1 MARKQRVP
9 KTLTRDEAKAV
20 LEQPNTK
27 TATGTRDRA
36 LLLVLYRAGL
46 RVGEVVG
53 LKKTALQAGGRK
65 LVLRGKGDKEREVS
79 LDGETRAALDLWLTH
94 RGRFVTNG
102 GPLFC
107 GIKTGGQA
115 LTTRAVQKALRRY
128 ALRALGEERGG
139 QVTPHRFRHTHATEL
154 LNEGFTIRE
163 VQERLGHARLETTQ
177 LYTQVDNEALA
188 GKIDARPGI
197 DEAPAPDADAED
209 LAARIA
215 ALTPEQRQALKAL
228 LG

>member
-1 MARKQRVP
+1 MARKRRVP

-20 LEQPNTK
+20 VEQPNTK

-36 LLLVLYRAGL
+36 MLLTMYRAGL

-65 LVLRGKGDKEREVS
+65 LVIRGKGDKEREVA
-79 LDGETRAALDLWLTH
+79 LDGETRAALDLWLQH
-94 RGRFVTNG
+94 RARLVANG
-102 GPLFC
+102 APLFC
-107 GIKTGGQA
+107 GIKTAGQA

-128 ALRALGEERGG
+128 AVLALGEERGL
-139 QVTPHRFRHTHATEL
+139 QVTPHRFRHSHATEL

-188 GKIDARPGI
+188 AKINGRSATDGTP
-197 DEAPAPDADAED
+197 EPDTNADD
-209 LAARIA
+209 LAAKIA
-215 ALTPEQRQALKAL
+215 ALTPEQREALKAL

>member
-1 MARKQRVP
+1 M
-9 KTLTRDEAKAV
+9 TRDEAKAV

-27 TATGTRDRA
+27 CATGARDWA
-36 LLLVLYRAGL
+36 MLLVMYRGGL

-53 LKKTALQAGGRK
+53 LTKMALQASGRK
-65 LVLRGKGDKEREVS
+65 LVIRGKGDKEREVS
-79 LDGETRAALDLWLTH
+79 LDGETRAALDLWLQH
-94 RGRFVTNG
+94 RACLVTNG

-128 ALRALGEERGG
+128 AVLALGEERGS
-139 QVTPHRFRHTHATEL
+139 QVTPHKFRHTHATQL

-163 VQERLGHARLETTQ
+163 VQERLGHSRLETTQ
-177 LYTQVDNEALA
+177 VYTAVDNEALA
-188 GKIDARPGI
+188 DKIDARPGI
-197 DEAPAPDADAED
+197 DPQPEPDTEARA
-209 LAARIA
+209 LAAKIA
-215 ALTPEQRQALKAL
+215 ALTPDQREALKAL